1 MAQWFSTRKVRFSN
15 IPLLAL
21 FFILFFPFAALSQH
35 SPKIPVSLWSHGPQ
49 QHAVDCR
56 QGGQPFRKERSQH

>member
-1 MAQWFSTRKVRFSN
+1 MAQWFSTRKVWFSN

-21 FFILFFPFAALSQH
+21 FLYSFFSLCCVFPAFAED
-35 SPKIPVSLWSHGPQ
+35 PVSLWSHGPQ